1 MIVVGLTGGIGSGK
15 STVSALLRARGATIV
30 DADLIARQVVE
41 PGGAAYQAVI
51 DRFGR
56 GVLDAAGRLDRAALA
71 DLVFRDEKAREDLQ
85 GITWPAI
92 QGEMARQVLDAG
104 DGVVIMDIP
113 LLKERREPMLGVIVV
128 DTPEDVA
135 VGRLV
140 ELRGFDE
147 GDARRRI
154 AAQISRDDRRQLAD
168 VVIDNAGDLESLEA
182 QVEDAWKWIN
192 SLA

>member
-1 MIVVGLTGGIGSGK
+1 
-15 STVSALLRARGATIV
+15 LLRARGATIV
-30 DADLIARQVVE
+30 DADLIAREVVE
-41 PGGAAYQAVI
+41 PGGAAYQAVV
-51 DRFGR
+51 DRFGE
-56 GVLDAAGRLDRAALA
+56 GILDATGHLDRAALA
-71 DLVFRDEKAREDLQ
+71 DVVFRDENARDALQ

-140 ELRGFDE
+140 GQRGFDE

-154 AAQISRDDRRQLAD
+154 AAQISRDERRRIAD

-182 QVEDAWKWIN
+182 QVEAAWKWIN
-192 SLA
+192 GLA